1 MAAIC
6 EAYMRNQ
13 LCFSTFDPL
22 FSDAPS
28 ICDICEAKSSV
39 FQFESGNSERSPAV
53 RPVRGYC
60 CSPCAG
66 RLLSQL
72 EDEESLAWAEE
83 EASVQKD
90 GVDVSEFHTRR
101 LATFASHDQN

>member
-1 MAAIC
+1 
-6 EAYMRNQ
+6 MRNQ

-28 ICDICEAKSSV
+28 LCDICEAKPSV
-39 FQFESGNSERSPAV
+39 FQFESGSAERASAV

-60 CSPCAG
+60 CAACATQ
-66 RLLSQL
+66 LLTQL
-72 EDEESLAWAEE
+72 EDAESLAWAEE

-90 GVDVSEFHTRR
+90 GVDVSDFHARR
-101 LATFASHDQN
+101 LATFAKHGQN